1 MADTDLRARPSPEL
15 TPQLFLLYITTTL
28 QQALLKK
35 SPKNYTAEQKRIS
48 ALRTNGL
55 FTEFRVRTEFSIK
68 GVSAQNKEFGG
79 PRQLDRA
86 AAGSWQIADG
96 GDPRT
101 TRARV
106 TSVGDLRVRF
116 VVEP

>member
-1 MADTDLRARPSPEL
+1 MQS
-15 TPQLFLLYITTTL
+15 
-28 QQALLKK
+28 
-35 SPKNYTAEQKRIS
+35 S
-48 ALRTNGL
+48 
-55 FTEFRVRTEFSIK
+55 EFAQSLDFSIK

-106 TSVGDLRVRF
+106 TSVGDLRVHF
-116 VVEP
+116 VVDKYMFLPYMYMCMHI